1 VLEFPSHEEFSQMVA
16 DAGFRNIHIHP
27 LTFGIATIYAGE
39 KE

>member
-1 VLEFPSHEEFSQMVA
+1 MVA